1 MVQRGI
7 DIFSG
12 IFCSVLSAETDWFW
26 RLADSCPKNFK
37 LYGPFL
43 WMGFNCF
50 KARATR
56 GSSLLFTTKFPDI
69 PGTHFIDLGRM
80 KGWVDLVVS
89 FSENFME
96 HVNGPL
102 VECWLRNIPR
112 NNTFLERQKKRA
124 RWSKSSV
131 KTYNCLYKYRTIPQ
145 SSLSL
150 DTRHQHQTKS
160 SLMSRLPPGG
170 YGKNWARIIF
180 TLRLIKMFYF

>member
-1 MVQRGI
+1 MAP
-7 DIFSG
+7 F
-12 IFCSVLSAETDWFW
+12 
-26 RLADSCPKNFK
+26 
-37 LYGPFL
+37 YGWGSTASSLVPL
-43 WMGFNCF
+43 W
-50 KARATR
+50 

-112 NNTFLERQKKRA
+112 NNTFSWTTKKRA

-131 KTYNCLYKYRTIPQ
+131 KTYNYPYKHRTIPQ
-145 SSLSL
+145 RSLPL